1 MIVGRENERGQISLK
16 SCLEEE
22 RILKP
27 KASLYLSLG
36 VRIGATSVVFT
47 WRKKKESRYFLNF
60 GEF

>member
-16 SCLEEE
+16 GCLEEE
-22 RILKP
+22 CILKP
-27 KASLYLSLG
+27 KLALCLSLG

-47 WRKKKESRYFLNF
+47 WRKKKKVHLNF